1 MKLIE
6 LDELQHFSKVLASNS
21 CSPEDFELQELDLT
35 DPKSDELLPMKGYV
49 EVRRK
54 SNNSAAAY
62 PTGDGSTWVH
72 AFEKDLHNGDFGRYP
87 YLPFT

>member
-21 CSPEDFELQELDLT
+21 CAPEDFELKELDLT

-49 EVRRK
+49 EVRCK
-54 SNNSAAAY
+54 SNNSAMAY
-62 PTGDGSTWVH
+62 PTGDGSTWVR
-72 AFEKDLHNGDFGRYP
+72 AFEKDLHNGAFGRYFSQ
-87 YLPFT
+87 PFS